1 MAFSG
6 DVLHLAARPSTF
18 LIRYGIIESLGVYI
32 EYVRIVGTRCPMSLF
47 GVWVQKTEIHGTNG
61 MNNIL
66 KQAAPSWHWQKKSH
80 THTQWWQTENFL
92 PREHT
97 TNMMIVS

>member
-66 KQAAPSWHWQKKSH
+66 KQAAPLNIISRKIIID
-80 THTQWWQTENFL
+80 EIICGFFVFYPIL
-92 PREHT
+92 
-97 TNMMIVS
+97 